1 LETTFPDNALASFT
15 FLCDRIKSPL
25 EEIMPRID
33 RGSPSGPPLQID
45 STDAVESKKPA
56 ETKPADQVS
65 ADSTAPAAPPPQS
78 PAGKLAEFALSGLAR
93 AAQLLTQTPTKD
105 ILPTAELLKR
115 NDSQKDPK
123 PETLELQKQVNQWRT
138 ANGKKPIKEDG
149 FFGEKT
155 EKAVYEF
162 QKANGLQKD
171 GQAGAA
177 TQNRVLLENSP
188 GFKKLDEGIK
198 KETRELM
205 TSYDRDSAR
214 LQNLRELMTAP
225 GLSNLSPA
233 HQQMM
238 LNMQR
243 AHPDNPKFTSQ
254 LVTLAND
261 PTFGSLD
268 DGMKNR
274 VLNQVSSYASD
285 AGKID
290 NLTKLV
296 TSPSF
301 DQLATPEQSKMLDE
315 LKKRPDDAQ
324 LAEGLGKLASS
335 TAFRASNQATKMYV
349 IDALS
354 NNPPLTDEKFNAT
367 NGLIGSPQF
376 RRLND
381 GEKAIVMDGLKAGK
395 ADPKYVDSVKTLLD
409 DVKFQTLNAAER
421 TAVLSQVKNY
431 PDPRSVNNID
441 RLLQKGWFTSQDLA
455 DKQRSL
461 KMVAY
466 LSQYDA
472 GDRKVVD
479 NTLEKFLG
487 AKSDYKL
494 EWKEYK
500 DKAGSGTTFG
510 EADEKTLWLNKGIMA
525 ADNNKMVVNS
535 NTRHLVLSTTPHEV
549 NHLLNGDKVDSTYKY
564 FEAEYRAWY
573 VGFKAEHGRV
583 PTNQEAMEQR
593 ISWQLNPR
601 SFYGE
606 YAAEALKNKKEAAKF
621 YDLLSKM
628 SGQKVDAS
636 NWETVIKSDASKWPS
651 AGGPAPVP
659 AGNIDNH

>member
-1 LETTFPDNALASFT
+1 
-15 FLCDRIKSPL
+15 
-25 EEIMPRID
+25 MV
-33 RGSPSGPPLQID
+33 
-45 STDAVESKKPA
+45 STEKKP
-56 ETKPADQVS
+56 KGPVQ
-65 ADSTAPAAPPPQS
+65 
-78 PAGKLAEFALSGLAR
+78 
-93 AAQLLTQTPTKD
+93 
-105 ILPTAELLKR
+105 
-115 NDSQKDPK
+115 
-123 PETLELQKQVNQWRT
+123 
-138 ANGKKPIKEDG
+138 
-149 FFGEKT
+149 
-155 EKAVYEF
+155 EF
-162 QKANGLQKD
+162 QKSTGLQKD

-198 KETRELM
+198 KETRDLM
-205 TSYDRDSAR
+205 NSYDRDSAR
-214 LQNLRELMTAP
+214 LQNLREFATAP
-225 GLSNLSPA
+225 GLSKLSPA

-254 LVTLAND
+254 LTTLAND
-261 PTFGSLD
+261 PTFRSLD

-274 VLNQVSSYASD
+274 VLNQVSSYAGD

-290 NLTKLV
+290 NLTKLA
-296 TSPSF
+296 TSTSF
-301 DQLATPEQSKMLDE
+301 DQLSTVEQSKMLDA
-315 LKKRPDDAQ
+315 LKKSPDDAQ
-324 LAEGLGKLASS
+324 LAEGLGKLANSS
-335 TAFRASNQATKMYV
+335 AYRGSNAATKNSV
-349 IDALS
+349 VDAFS
-354 NNPPLTDEKFNAT
+354 NNPPLTEEKFNAT

-376 RRLND
+376 RRLSD
-381 GEKAIVMDGLKAGK
+381 GEKMIVMDGVNAGK
-395 ADPKYVDSVKTLLD
+395 ADPKYVNSVKTLLD
-409 DVKFQTLNAAER
+409 DVKFQSLNASER

-441 RLLQKGWFTSQDLA
+441 RLLQKDWFTSQDLG

-487 AKSDYKL
+487 SKSDYKL

-510 EADEKTLWLNKGIMA
+510 EADGKTLWLNKGIMA

-549 NHLLNGDKVDSTYKY
+549 NHLLNGDKVASTYKY

-573 VGFKAEHGRV
+573 VGFKAENGRE

-593 ISWQLNPR
+593 ISWQLDKK
-601 SFYGE
+601 SFYGK
-606 YAAEALKNKKEAAKF
+606 YAGEALKDKKEAAKF

-636 NWETVIKSDASKWPS
+636 NWETVIKSDASKWPG
-651 AGGPAPVP
+651 AGSPAPVP
-659 AGNIDNH
+659 AGNLDNH